1 MLLNFKRL
9 GIGQVLRGA
18 LTQLHQTWR
27 EHRVIMTTQEACF
40 KVWTSCCIF
49 KHGGQSWVMLK
60 MMPNF
65 TLFDLLWKFG
75 EEWARSLYQLLK
87 LYLRPNLRGCWAWWL
102 IKKNRKKS
110 SWVKLKVFPN
120 LLAGRPNN
128 SSYSTKIARQFT
140 VNGARNATSFSKVIT
155 ERLLKTATSVHSS
168 VNQL

>member
-1 MLLNFKRL
+1 VKIWGGVGEISIPTVKALPTTEPAWLLS
-9 GIGQVLRGA
+9 V
-18 LTQLHQTWR
+18 
-27 EHRVIMTTQEACF
+27 VI
-40 KVWTSCCIF
+40 
-49 KHGGQSWVMLK
+49 
-60 MMPNF
+60 
-65 TLFDLLWKFG
+65 D
-75 EEWARSLYQLLK
+75 
-87 LYLRPNLRGCWAWWL
+87 
-102 IKKNRKKS
+102 KKKQKKS